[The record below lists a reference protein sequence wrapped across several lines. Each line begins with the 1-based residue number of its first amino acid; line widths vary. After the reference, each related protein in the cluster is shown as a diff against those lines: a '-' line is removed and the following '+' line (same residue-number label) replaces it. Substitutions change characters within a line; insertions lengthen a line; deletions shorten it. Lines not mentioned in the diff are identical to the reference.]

1 MNKEY
6 LIPHFKDLSAQQ
18 PIKTISHKIAQ
29 SQPKYESIDCVN
41 WPAFPYIP
49 AVEFTMALLGDGL
62 FVHFKVNEK
71 HCLGRFTTDKDP
83 VYKDSC
89 VELFI
94 DPANDGTYYNLE
106 FNCIGT
112 MLLGYGASRHNRE
125 PAPDNVF
132 KEVKIYPSLGYK
144 PLNIEQD
151 TNWSLDVVIPFSAF
165 FKHPTGVFIGNSFRC
180 NLHKCGD
187 ETNTPHYITWNPIK
201 TERPDF
207 HRPEYFGNAVIIAF

>member
-6 LIPHFKDLSAQQ
+6 IVPHFKNLSALQ
-18 PIKTISHKIAQ
+18 PIENISHEINQ
-29 SQPKYESIDCVN
+29 CLPKYESIDCIN
-41 WPAFPYIP
+41 WPAFPYKP
-49 AVEFTMALLGDGL
+49 SVEFTMALLGDGL
-62 FVHFKVNEK
+62 FLHFNINER
-71 HCLGRFTTDKDP
+71 HCLGRYTNDKDP

-94 DPANDGTYYNLE
+94 DPANEGTYYNFE

-125 PAPDNVF
+125 QAPDEVF
-132 KEVKIYPSLGYK
+132 KEVKRKSSLGRE
-144 PLNIEQD
+144 PLNIEQN
-151 TNWSLDVVIPFSAF
+151 TTWSLEVVVPFSAF
-165 FKHPTGVFIGNSFRC
+165 FKHQTNAFKDNSFRC

-187 ETNTPHYITWNPIK
+187 ETNTPHYVTWSPIK

-207 HRPEYFGNAVIIAF
+207 HRPEYFGNAVVKAF